1 MMNANSAHGDDGVVY
16 TVTQLCREF
25 DVTPRALR
33 FYESKGLLHPSRQ
46 DTRRRFGGRDR
57 ARLAL
62 ILRGKRFGFSLAEI
76 GELLDLYDTDESQ
89 VTQLTRTIETAE
101 LRLAEMRRQRE
112 ELEVGIVELQ
122 DQLNVVRGILAD
134 KKTQG

>member
-1 MMNANSAHGDDGVVY
+1 MSGQSSETDDQVVY

-25 DVTPRALR
+25 EVTPRALR

-76 GELLDLYDTDESQ
+76 GELLDLYDTDDSQ

-101 LRLAEMRRQRE
+101 MRLSEMRRQRE

-122 DQLNVVRGILAD
+122 DQLNLVRGILAD
-134 KKTQG
+134 KQKQL

>member
-1 MMNANSAHGDDGVVY
+1 MNANSAHGDQNVVY

-46 DTRRRFGGRDR
+46 DTRRRFNGRDR

-76 GELLDLYDTDESQ
+76 GELLDLYDTDQSQ

-101 LRLAEMRRQRE
+101 MRLAEMRRQRE

-122 DQLNVVRGILAD
+122 DQLDLVRGILAE
-134 KKTQG
+134 KKAQS